1 MSHEK
6 RNAVVL
12 LVDGLNPA
20 YLSAHGCTWI
30 NTPVFDQ
37 LAAESLVFER
47 TVTESVDGASALRA
61 FLNQQHP
68 ASAAAENGKTAE
80 GLLALAEAKVQCVLL
95 TDDRQAITGVGDW
108 FDEIIELG
116 HCDSETTRPASNDVG
131 ETFLAQCFA
140 GIISELPKQSSP
152 FLAVIH
158 LTSLA
163 RIWDAPVEMR
173 EQYRDE
179 EDPEAL
185 DVTQAVC
192 DSGDFDPD
200 QILGITHAYGAQLE
214 TLDTCLDVFLQE
226 MQLDGLW
233 DNTRLMLAG
242 LRGYPLGH
250 RGQIGHH
257 QDHLF
262 SDATRV
268 PLWVRPA
275 KDELQDWSGARTQ
288 SLSGISTWIP
298 MATSW
303 ILGIP
308 NESVNMTGESLV
320 PPQRNCVIIRGSQTR
335 AIWTPA
341 WLMVESAEQTRL
353 FVKPEDRWDV
363 NPIQDRCRGIAE
375 DLCEILGTAC
385 EKLQQSEPFQ
395 PESLADEL
403 VFGLD

>member
-1 MSHEK
+1 MSDEK
-6 RNAVVL
+6 RNAVIL
-12 LVDGLNPA
+12 LIDGFNPS

-47 TVTESVDGASALRA
+47 AVTESVDGESALTA
-61 FLNQQHP
+61 FLTEQHP
-68 ASAAAENGKTAE
+68 ASMSSATVEALQG
-80 GLLALAEAKVQCVLL
+80 LAEANIQRILL
-95 TDDRQAITGVGDW
+95 TDDRQAMGGVGDW
-108 FDEIIELG
+108 FDEIVELG
-116 HCDSETTRPASNDVG
+116 HWDAETPRPTANDVG

-140 GIISELPKQSSP
+140 AVISELPKQSSP

-158 LTSLA
+158 LTSLT
-163 RIWDAPVEMR
+163 RVWDAPTEVR

-185 DVTQAVC
+185 DTTQAVQE
-192 DSGDFDPD
+192 SGDFDPD
-200 QILGITHAYGAQLE
+200 QILGVTHAYGAQLE

-226 MQLDGLW
+226 MRLDGLW
-233 DNTRLMLAG
+233 ENTRLVLAG
-242 LRGYPLGH
+242 LRGYPLGQ

-257 QDHLF
+257 SDHLF

-275 KDELQDWSGARTQ
+275 QKELQDWGGARTQ
-288 SLSGISTWIP
+288 SLSGISTWLP
-298 MATSW
+298 MATQW
-303 ILGIP
+303 ILGNVEDPVIQAW
-308 NESVNMTGESLV
+308 ESVGT
-320 PPQRNCVIIRGSQTR
+320 PQSHCVIIRGSQTR

-341 WLMVESAEQTRL
+341 WLMVESPEQTRL

-363 NPIQDRCRGIAE
+363 NPVQDRCRGITE
-375 DLCEILGTAC
+375 DLRAVLENAC
-385 EKLQQSEPFQ
+385 EKLQLSEPYQ